1 MNRKLN
7 KVTNSVSLSFDSKSY
22 PASIIFLLNTPMKIN
37 INNVTLKVIATIQAI
52 LRKLEKFFIK

>member
-7 KVTNSVSLSFDSKSY
+7 KVTNSVSLSLDSKSY
-22 PASIIFLLNTPMKIN
+22 PANIIFLLKTPIN
-37 INNVTLKVIATIQAI
+37 INSNNVTLKVIATKHTI

>member
-22 PASIIFLLNTPMKIN
+22 PANIIFLLNTPMNIN
-37 INNVTLKVIATIQAI
+37 INRIILKVIATMQTI